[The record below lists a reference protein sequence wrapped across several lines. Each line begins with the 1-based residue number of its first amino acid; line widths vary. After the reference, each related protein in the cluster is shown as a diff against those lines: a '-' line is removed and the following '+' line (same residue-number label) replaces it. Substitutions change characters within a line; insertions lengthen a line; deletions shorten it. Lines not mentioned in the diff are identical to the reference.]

1 MCWCVA
7 DTLLTHVVLS
17 YFLRYQLLRNLVE
30 DTYTTNGN
38 ASVHLLSHSLGG
50 PYTNLFL
57 VSYVSAA
64 WKAQYI
70 ASHIQLSSP
79 IMGSVPAIEGILSG
93 PMYDYIPQF
102 LPSLIVP
109 AIRSFP
115 SIAWMFPRVYSG
127 YNAWGGAHGPAPNRG
142 TEDPIFISTP
152 THNYTLSTLG
162 DLAKAVNATVI
173 IDQWDRIMEATARS
187 TDDPGVQVLCVYAND
202 TRTDLAIS
210 LPDDKFDKKGTRLSS
225 TWGDGTVNLESL
237 RACNRWSNVTE
248 RPIKFGGSLAAH
260 TEIVQNDKVISLV
273 IDWLTGAA
281 SVR

>member
-1 MCWCVA
+1 M
-7 DTLLTHVVLS
+7 VLS

-115 SIAWMFPRVYSG
+115 SIAWMFPRVYGG
-127 YNAWGGAHGPAPNRG
+127 YNARGGAHGPAPNRG

-173 IDQWDRIMEATARS
+173 IDQWFGRKSPFASIPISAFALS
-187 TDDPGVQVLCVYAND
+187 SL
-202 TRTDLAIS
+202 RTDAIPHRNFVQSRNS
-210 LPDDKFDKKGTRLSS
+210 LPFASF
-225 TWGDGTVNLESL
+225 
-237 RACNRWSNVTE
+237 C
-248 RPIKFGGSLAAH
+248 GG
-260 TEIVQNDKVISLV
+260 
-273 IDWLTGAA
+273 
-281 SVR
+281 